1 MNQKQLFDSQSI
13 QITVQRL
20 CYEIIENYD
29 NLDDLVL
36 IGIQK
41 NGVCLAEYINEEL
54 GTLTGFKLR
63 LGHLDITFYR
73 DDFRR
78 KPYLL
83 KPSSTKIEFVI
94 ENQNIIL
101 IDDVLYTGRSID
113 AALRA
118 ILAFGRPKQV
128 EVLVLVNRRY
138 SRELPIEPKYIGR
151 DVNTIQSQR
160 VIVELKRRGFKDN
173 NIRLVCLS

>member
-13 QITVQRL
+13 HITLQRL

-29 NLDDLVL
+29 DLASLALV
-36 IGIQK
+36 GIQK
-41 NGVCLAEYINEEL
+41 SGVFLAEHINEEL
-54 GTLTGFKLR
+54 ECITGVKVP
-63 LGHLDITFYR
+63 LGDLDITFYR

-83 KPSSTKIEFVI
+83 KPSSTRIDFVV

-138 SRELPIEPKYIGR
+138 SRELPIEPKYVGR
-151 DVNTIQSQR
+151 DVNTIQSQQ
-160 VIVELKRRGFKDN
+160 VIVQLEKQGFKKN
-173 NIRLVCLS
+173 NIALGF

>member
-1 MNQKQLFDSQSI
+1 MNQKQLFDSQNI
-13 QITVQRL
+13 QITIQRL

-29 NLDDLVL
+29 DLNNLALV
-36 IGIQK
+36 GIQK
-41 NGVCLAEYINEEL
+41 SGVFLAEYINEEL
-54 GTLTGFKLR
+54 ERITGVKLP
-63 LGHLDITFYR
+63 LGYLDITFYR

-78 KPYLL
+78 NPYLL
-83 KPSSTKIEFVI
+83 KPSSTQINFIV

-138 SRELPIEPKYIGR
+138 SRELPIEPQYVGR

-160 VIVELKRRGFKDN
+160 VMVRLEKQGFKEN
-173 NIRLVCLS
+173 NIALVF

>member
-1 MNQKQLFDSQSI
+1 MNQRQLFNSQSI
-13 QITVQRL
+13 QITIQRL

-29 NLDDLVL
+29 DLSTLGL

-41 NGVCLAEYINEEL
+41 RGVFLAQYIAEEL
-54 GTLTGFKLR
+54 ESITNIHPF
-63 LGHLDITFYR
+63 LGYLDITFYR

-83 KPSSTKIEFVI
+83 EPSTTKMDFVV
-94 ENQNIIL
+94 ENRSLIL
-101 IDDVLYTGRSID
+101 IDDVLYTGRSIE

-128 EVLVLVNRRY
+128 EVLVLINRCY
-138 SRELPIEPKYIGR
+138 NRELPIEPKYVGR
-151 DVNTIQSQR
+151 DVNTIQSQY
-160 VIVELKRRGFKDN
+160 VLVQLKKQGFTQNKVLVLKD
-173 NIRLVCLS
+173 R